1 MLEISMRF
9 VNLNSSKLTNIW
21 YNYDMQNISSASNPL
36 GFNSLSNMTRD
47 MVEIY
52 KEFEVILL
60 LIHMFFNKEFEV
72 ILWLIHM
79 FLNIQG
85 ISEHLI

>member
-1 MLEISMRF
+1 MYTILSFWQMLEISMRL
-9 VNLNSSKLTNIW
+9 VNLNSSKFTNIW
-21 YNYDMQNISSASNPL
+21 YNYDMQNISTASNPL

-60 LIHMFFNKEFEV
+60 LIN
-72 ILWLIHM
+72 M

-85 ISEHLI
+85 ISEHFNLVML

>member
-1 MLEISMRF
+1 MYTILSFWQMLEISMRF
-9 VNLNSSKLTNIW
+9 VNLNSSKFTNIW

-60 LIHMFFNKEFEV
+60 LIHMF
-72 ILWLIHM
+72 
-79 FLNIQG
+79 LNIQG
-85 ISEHLI
+85 ISKHFNLVML

>member
-1 MLEISMRF
+1 MYTILSFWQMLEISMRF
-9 VNLNSSKLTNIW
+9 VNLNSSKFTNIW

-60 LIHMFFNKEFEV
+60 LIHMF
-72 ILWLIHM
+72 
-79 FLNIQG
+79 LNIQW